1 MAEFA
6 GEVGADRIRFQIIHL
21 DKDNWHLK
29 LEPEHLNFLRNN
41 HDEIENIAR
50 KYDMTYHSSLKFQ
63 LSNINEKKGNWS
75 ENVYV
80 KKGCYIGW
88 NFSIIKAN
96 GELGLCCAV
105 KVIDNIN
112 RDGYKNI
119 WNSTKYQSY
128 RIGAK
133 YLRENTDMIFEKSN
147 YHKEEGSNK
156 MFSKKCRHCD
166 NHDLNNYMIRLLE
179 GCNLME
185 YVGTGKKDSL
195 STQNQSGAI

>member
-1 MAEFA
+1 
-6 GEVGADRIRFQIIHL
+6 
-21 DKDNWHLK
+21 K

-41 HDEIENIAR
+41 LDKIEQIAR
-50 KYDMTYHSSLKFQ
+50 KYDMAYHSSLKFQ

-105 KVIDNIN
+105 KVIGNIN
-112 RDGYKNI
+112 KEGYKKI
-119 WNSTKYQSY
+119 WNSDKYQLY
-128 RIGAK
+128 RVGAK
-133 YLRENTDMIFEKSN
+133 YLRENADMIFEKSN

-156 MFSKKCRHCD
+156 MFSEKCRHCD
-166 NHDLNNYMIRLLE
+166 NHDLNNYMIKLIE
-179 GCNLME
+179 ECGLME
-185 YVGTGKKDSL
+185 YVGTGKRDSFN
-195 STQNQSGAI
+195 TQKQSGST